1 MNYQQLRERINI
13 LAKKIVEDFSKTS
26 TTIAGAES
34 CTGGAVASAIVS
46 IPHASRV
53 FKGSAVCYCDEAKI
67 GVLGVK
73 TETLKKYFAE
83 SYECASEMALNTT
96 RIYKSN
102 IAFATTGFLDDNI
115 GEDRPENLKGCVFI
129 TVEKIKNGSQKTLTK
144 TVKLDVSQERN
155 FNRMVCVLA
164 TLELILEI

>member
-1 MNYQQLRERINI
+1 MNYNEHINI
-13 LAKKIVEDFSKTS
+13 LAKKIVEKFSNTS
-26 TTIAGAES
+26 TSIAGAES

-46 IPHASRV
+46 IPHASSV
-53 FKGSAVCYCDEAKI
+53 FKGSAVCYCDEAKVE
-67 GVLGVK
+67 VLGVK
-73 TETLKKYFAE
+73 PETLEKYFAE
-83 SYECASEMALNTT
+83 SQECAREMALNAS

-115 GEDRPENLKGCVFI
+115 GADRPENLKGCVFI
-129 TVEKIKNGSQKTLTK
+129 AVEKIEDGAPKTLTK
-144 TVKLDVSQERN
+144 TLKLDVSQERN